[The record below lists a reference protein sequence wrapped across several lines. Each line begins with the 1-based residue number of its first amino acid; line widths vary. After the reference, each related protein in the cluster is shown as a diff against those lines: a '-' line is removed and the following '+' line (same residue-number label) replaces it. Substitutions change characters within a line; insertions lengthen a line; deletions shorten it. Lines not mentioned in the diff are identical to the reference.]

1 MRAIEK
7 AMLDAI
13 NAKKN
18 MQRDNTLVIYYP
30 NTDTSG
36 VFLYGHHIGTFIHIS
51 GTFRPD
57 IETLKQW
64 PTPTT
69 KSRLRSLGINVYT
82 KAGKTYLNEKEI

>member
-7 AMLDAI
+7 AVIQAI

-18 MQRDNTLVIYYP
+18 LQKDNTIVIYYP
-30 NTDTSG
+30 DTNTSG
-36 VFLYGHHIGTFIHIS
+36 IFLHGNHLGTFMHIS
-51 GTFRPD
+51 GSFRPD

-69 KSRLRSLGINVYT
+69 KSRLRALGVNVYT
-82 KAGKTYLNEKEI
+82 KAGKTYIDGKEV